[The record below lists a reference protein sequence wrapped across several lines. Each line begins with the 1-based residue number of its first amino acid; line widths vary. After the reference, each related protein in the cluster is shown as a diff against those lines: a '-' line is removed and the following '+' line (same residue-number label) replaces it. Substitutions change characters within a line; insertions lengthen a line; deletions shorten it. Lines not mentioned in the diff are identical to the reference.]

1 MHIYKYLSVATKI
14 IQYCVFLC
22 FQMVMAI
29 GTNLAKYLHYDQNLP
44 LTKIQRSSITM
55 KWFCWK
61 LQKKDFFQVV
71 VVFWS
76 PSYVWLFVTPG
87 TAACQASLSLTISQS
102 LPKFMFIASVM
113 LSSHLILWC
122 PLLLL
127 PSIFPSIRGFANEF
141 SVCIR
146 WPKYLSLSISP
157 SSEYLGLISL
167 KINWFDLLAVQGT
180 FSSLLQHHTLKA
192 SILWCSAFFTVQL
205 AQPYMTT
212 GKIIALYMDLCQQS
226 NISAF

>member
-87 TAACQASLSLTISQS
+87 TAAYQVSLSFTVSWNLLQLRSIELMVPSN
-102 LPKFMFIASVM
+102 
-113 LSSHLILWC
+113 HLIRC
-122 PLLLL
+122 HPFFLL
-127 PSIFPSIRGFANEF
+127 SFIFPSIRVFCKESALL
-141 SVCIR
+141 IR
-146 WPKYLSLSISP
+146 WPNIGASA
-157 SSEYLGLISL
+157 SSSVFPVNI
-167 KINWFDLLAVQGT
+167 QG
-180 FSSLLQHHTLKA
+180 
-192 SILWCSAFFTVQL
+192 
-205 AQPYMTT
+205 
-212 GKIIALYMDLCQQS
+212 
-226 NISAF
+226 